1 MYYEDSFHP
10 NEENAIASSNQK
22 KELNNV
28 KSFDSGYGYVYRN
41 KSSVSSKVKNARVD
55 CYTSGDLGVRIRN
68 AETGQYYKYK
78 VGSKDEDLFF
88 KIALASGELKTT
100 NGSNVLF
107 YDSPE
112 QYEKHLMA
120 EIDQEIKERWVNKK
134 KLQMSKN
141 SEPLQ
146 R

>member
-22 KELNNV
+22 KELNNI
-28 KSFDSGYGYVYRN
+28 KSLDSGYGYVYRN
-41 KSSVSSKVKNARVD
+41 KSSASGKVKNVRID
-55 CYTSGDLGVRIRN
+55 CYTSGDSGMTIRN

-78 VGSKDEDLFF
+78 IGSKHEDLFF
-88 KIALASGELKTT
+88 KIALATGELNTS

-112 QYEKHLMA
+112 QYEKHLIA
-120 EIDQEIKERWVNKK
+120 EVDQEIKDMWVAKK
-134 KLQMSKN
+134 KLLMTKK
-141 SEPLQ
+141 
-146 R
+146 

>member
-22 KELNNV
+22 KELNNI

-41 KSSVSSKVKNARVD
+41 KSSASSKIKNARVD
-55 CYTSGDLGVRIRN
+55 CYTSGDLGMRIRN

-78 VGSKDEDLFF
+78 VGSKEEDLFF
-88 KIALASGELKTT
+88 KIALATGELKTA

-120 EIDQEIKERWVNKK
+120 EVDQEIKDNWVAKK
-134 KLQMSKN
+134 KIQIAKGKN
-141 SEPLQ
+141 NMQ
-146 R
+146 

>member
-10 NEENAIASSNQK
+10 NEENDVTNNQK

-28 KSFDSGYGYVYRN
+28 KSFDPGYAYVYRN
-41 KSSVSSKVKNARVD
+41 KTTVSTKLKNTKIE
-55 CYTSGDLGVRIRN
+55 CYTSGDSGMNIRN
-68 AETGQYYKYK
+68 AETGSYYKYK
-78 VGSKDEDLFF
+78 VGSKEEDLFF
-88 KIALASGELKTT
+88 KVALATGELKTR

-120 EIDQEIKERWVNKK
+120 EVDQEIKDNWVAKK
-134 KLQMSKN
+134 KMQIAKGKN
-141 SEPLQ
+141 NMQ
-146 R
+146 

>member
-22 KELNNV
+22 KELNNI
-28 KSFDSGYGYVYRN
+28 KSFDSAYGYVYRN
-41 KSSVSSKVKNARVD
+41 KSSGLSKVKNARVD
-55 CYTSGDLGVRIRN
+55 CYTSGDLGTRIRN

-88 KIALASGELKTT
+88 KIALATGELKTT

-112 QYEKHLMA
+112 QYEKHLMT
-120 EIDQEIKERWVNKK
+120 EVDQEIKDRWVEKK
-134 KLQMSKN
+134 KFLMSKN
-141 SEPLQ
+141 SESL
-146 R
+146 RR